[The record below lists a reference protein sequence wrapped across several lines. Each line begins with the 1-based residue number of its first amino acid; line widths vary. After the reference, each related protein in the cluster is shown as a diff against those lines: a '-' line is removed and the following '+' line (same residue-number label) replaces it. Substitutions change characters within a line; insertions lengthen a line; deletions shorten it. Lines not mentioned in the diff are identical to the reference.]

1 MYIQH
6 LSIQN
11 LRSIAKAELHFE
23 VPTTAPG
30 NITLLLGGNGAGKTS
45 ILRAVALAC
54 LGPALAESGFLPYR
68 LVREGTRAGAGKPA
82 LCELGAAVQPTQQ
95 DGETDFSAGRV
106 LTLHTAIERWGK
118 GIERRERIGKTT
130 AVQAAGEG
138 KRRGAASEGANHY
151 ASALFKSDLSKYVVI
166 GYGATRRIE
175 SAANV
180 DSAARNKSRGPR
192 YQRVAGLFEEGVT
205 LMPLSAWLPAYQQRN
220 PGRAKQV
227 ATLINKLLPEGSA
240 FLPKVQETESGAD
253 FLIRIAGTAV
263 PFAALSDGFRAY
275 IGWVADMLY
284 HLTLGAASGHRL
296 DDTEG
301 IVLIDEI
308 DLHLHPQWQR
318 EVLPTLSQVLPKM
331 QFIVSSHSAL
341 VAGSLRPEQVRVL
354 SPGDVGTQVNE
365 LHESLQGRSVDQIL
379 RSPYFGLE
387 STRST
392 GTQDRLRSLSVKVQ
406 GGDMQASLDYMRQ
419 MSGVTP
425 AG

>member
-1 MYIQH
+1 MYIQQ
-6 LSIQN
+6 LSIRN
-11 LRSIAKAELHFE
+11 LRSIAKAELRFDM
-23 VPTTAPG
+23 PAKAAG
-30 NITLLLGGNGAGKTS
+30 NVTLLLGGNGAGKTS

-54 LGPALAESGFLPYR
+54 LAPALAESGFLPYR
-68 LVREGTRAGAGKPA
+68 LVRESARAGVGKPA
-82 LCELGAAVQPTQQ
+82 LCELNAIVLPTQQ
-95 DGETDFSAGRV
+95 DGDKDFAGQ
-106 LTLHTAIERWGK
+106 TLLLDTAIERWGK
-118 GIERRERIGKTT
+118 GVERRERIGETT
-130 AVQAAGEG
+130 SAFERESSNPPALAKGQA
-138 KRRGAASEGANHY
+138 RHY
-151 ASALFKSDLSKYVVI
+151 ATALFKADLSKYVVI

-175 SAANV
+175 PAASV
-180 DSAARNKSRGPR
+180 DSAARSKSRGPR

-227 ATLINKLLPEGSA
+227 ATLINKLLPEGST
-240 FLPKVQETESGAD
+240 FLPRVQETESGAD
-253 FLIRIAGTAV
+253 FLFRIAGTAV

-275 IGWVADMLY
+275 VGWIADMLY

-318 EVLPTLSQVLPKM
+318 EVLPTLSRVLPKM

-341 VAGSLRPEQVRVL
+341 VTGSLRPDQVRVL

-392 GTQDRLRSLSVKVQ
+392 GTQDRLRSLSAKVQ

-419 MSGVTP
+419 MSGVTQ